1 MTVRLWFG
9 LLLAAMVAPLAG
21 AENAPEGELIPQVVA
36 TVDGHPVSRED
47 VIRRLRGTGELAS
60 DRPLEARKAAIRRA
74 AESEI
79 YFFLLGRLLSTERIV
94 PSEEAAALRLA
105 ELDRLLPRGLPESNR
120 AELMRVAAS
129 ENYRW
134 NVALQEYL
142 GRVAPEV
149 IAVSDTEVEQFYRL
163 NQNRFRL
170 PEQYRFGVIRILKD
184 RPDAKDRAEAVRA
197 RLLQGEDFERVA
209 AEVDPDGSVMPEM
222 NLLELLRQGDPAL
235 PVGKIS
241 RVLEDQAAYCLIKVH
256 SKTPGHFIPFDEI
269 APYLRLQLTSEK
281 TAAALELILR
291 GELKKAK
298 VRFNIE

>member
-1 MTVRLWFG
+1 MS
-9 LLLAAMVAPLAG
+9 A
-21 AENAPEGELIPQVVA
+21 
-36 TVDGHPVSRED
+36 
-47 VIRRLRGTGELAS
+47 
-60 DRPLEARKAAIRRA
+60 
-74 AESEI
+74 
-79 YFFLLGRLLSTERIV
+79 ERIV

-142 GRVAPEV
+142 GCVAPEV
-149 IAVSDTEVEQFYRL
+149 IAVSDAEVEQFYRL

-209 AEVDPDGSVMPEM
+209 AEVDPEGSVMPEM

-256 SKTPGHFIPFDEI
+256 SKTPGRFIPFDEI

-291 GELKKAK
+291 GELKKVK